1 MEKVIADVFLVI
13 SLILGTGVSARWL
26 HDEARLLLVKT
37 LTKKQP
43 SLSEFTRKLTRP
55 K

>member
-1 MEKVIADVFLVI
+1 MGNVIADVFLVI

-26 HDEARLLLVKT
+26 HDEARLMLIKT

-43 SLSEFTRKLTRP
+43 SLSEFTQKLTRS

>member
-1 MEKVIADVFLVI
+1 MEKVITDIFMII
-13 SLILGTGVSARWL
+13 SLILGTGVSARWV
-26 HDEARLLLVKT
+26 HDETRILLIKT

-43 SLSEFTRKLTRP
+43 SLSSYTKKLTSQ